1 MKKFLSIVLVF
12 SLIYMFIVPVHA
24 QANIECSYTTDG
36 YSVNITGRVLN
47 VNRPHMVTLMVGEIE
62 NPVYID
68 QTTSTSSGE
77 FEFNFSVPETLP
89 EGDYPFKINYENSNT
104 SPYTDVL
111 NYKYIERTI
120 TREFIN
126 SDISVNVN
134 GYIPTIQGT
143 MSCIEGKSATI
154 SIINTTDN
162 TVIAEDTV
170 TSDDGVYNLN
180 YTLPSLLLGKKY
192 SVTISCLEG
201 NSTLVYVNAIIDSAV
216 ILVTVSGE
224 IRVADNVRLDAQ
236 LQSANIESLN
246 KNTSVTANR
255 AISATIPNLVAYMSC
270 NLSLQGYETIENPE
284 LNPTPDENEEVQIV
298 STYNATGEINSL
310 FYLVV
315 NIKDIPYLSDYIF
328 TMEYE
333 PAKTELAD
341 ACAFTQVMETTSG
354 VIQGTNI
361 EILSAESGK
370 ITFRINE
377 ELPLNKVSSG
387 VVNLLKFK
395 KLVSEDVSIMAKM
408 ERNIESVE

>member
-1 MKKFLSIVLVF
+1 MKKFFSIVLVF
-12 SLIYMFIVPVHA
+12 SLIYMFIVPVQA

-36 YSVNITGRVLN
+36 YRVNITGRVLN
-47 VNRPHMVTLMVGEIE
+47 VNTPHMVTLMVGEIE
-62 NPVYID
+62 NLVYID

-89 EGDYPFKINYENSNT
+89 EGNYSFKINHQNSDT
-104 SPYTDVL
+104 PYTGVL

-120 TREFIN
+120 TREFVN
-126 SDISVNVN
+126 SDIIVNVN

-143 MSCIEGKSATI
+143 LSCIEGKSATI
-154 SIINTTDN
+154 SIINTTNN

-192 SVTISCLEG
+192 SITISCLEG

-224 IRVADNVRLDAQ
+224 IQVADNVRLDAQ

-284 LNPTPDENEEVQIV
+284 LNPVPDENEEVQIV

-333 PAKTELAD
+333 PTKTELVD
-341 ACAFTQVMETTSG
+341 ACAFTQELETTSG

-377 ELPLNKVSSG
+377 ELPSNKVSSG

-395 KLVSEDVSIMAKM
+395 KLVSEDVSITSKI
-408 ERNIESVE
+408 ERNVESVE

>member
-1 MKKFLSIVLVF
+1 MKKFFSIVLVF
-12 SLIYMFIVPVHA
+12 SLIYMFIVPVQA

-36 YSVNITGRVLN
+36 YDVNITGRLLN
-47 VNRPHMVTLMVGEIE
+47 VNTPHMVTLMVGDIE
-62 NPVYID
+62 NMIYLG
-68 QTTSTSSGE
+68 QTTSTSNGE

-89 EGDYPFKINYENSNT
+89 EGNYSFKINHQNSDT
-104 SPYTDVL
+104 PYTGVL

-120 TREFIN
+120 TREFVN

-143 MSCIEGKSATI
+143 LSCIEGKSATI
-154 SIINTTDN
+154 SIINTTNN

-201 NSTLVYVNAIIDSAV
+201 NSTLVYVNAIIDSAIV
-216 ILVTVSGE
+216 LVKANGE
-224 IRVADNVRLDAQ
+224 IQVADNVRVDAQ
-236 LQSANIESLN
+236 LRSSSLQFLNES
-246 KNTSVTANR
+246 TSVTENR
-255 AISATIPNLVAYMSC
+255 EIAIAIPNLVAYMSC

-284 LNPTPDENEEVQIV
+284 LNPLPDENEEVQIV

-341 ACAFTQVMETTSG
+341 ACAYTQELETTLG

-377 ELPLNKVSSG
+377 ELPSNKVSSG

-395 KLVSEDVSIMAKM
+395 KLVSGDVSITSKI
-408 ERNIESVE
+408 EKSLESVE

>member
-1 MKKFLSIVLVF
+1 MKKFFSIVLVF
-12 SLIYMFIVPVHA
+12 SLIYMFVVPVQA

-36 YSVNITGRVLN
+36 YRVNITGRVLN
-47 VNRPHMVTLMVGEIE
+47 VNTPHMVTLMVGEIE
-62 NPVYID
+62 NLVYID

-89 EGDYPFKINYENSNT
+89 EGNYPFKINYENSNT

-120 TREFIN
+120 TRQFVN

-134 GYIPTIQGT
+134 AYIPTIQGT
-143 MSCIEGKSATI
+143 LSCIEGKSATI
-154 SIINTTDN
+154 SIINTTNN
-162 TVIAEDTV
+162 TVIAEDTI
-170 TSDDGVYNLN
+170 TADDGVYNLN

-201 NSTLVYVNAIIDSAV
+201 DSTLVYVNAIIDSAV

-224 IRVADNVRLDAQ
+224 IQVADNVRLDAQ

-284 LNPTPDENEEVQIV
+284 LNPVPDENETTQIE
-298 STYNATGEINSL
+298 SAYNATGEINSM
-310 FYLVV
+310 FYLFV
-315 NIKDIPYLSDYIF
+315 NTKDIPYLSRHIF
-328 TMEYE
+328 TLEYD
-333 PAKTELAD
+333 PAKTELVD
-341 ACAFTQVMETTSG
+341 ACAFTQEIETTVG
-354 VIQGTNI
+354 AIQGTNI
-361 EILSAESGK
+361 EILSVESGK
-370 ITFRINE
+370 ITFKINE
-377 ELPLNKVSSG
+377 ELPSNKVSSG

-395 KLVSEDVSIMAKM
+395 KLVSEDVSITSKI
-408 ERNIESVE
+408 ERNVESVE